1 MPLTASAVAARH
13 YGSALDALLSG
24 SGDPLSDSEAA
35 IAAEPQFALA
45 HAARARALQLRG
57 RFAEARQAAAQA
69 VELAAGASDWEQ
81 RSTAI
86 TAALMNGDSDAAFRL
101 LQEQMVRHPRD
112 ALSLSSAAGV
122 FGLIGF
128 SGRAGREPE
137 QVAFLEPLAPHYG
150 DDWWF
155 QAVLAFAWLEND
167 RATRAR
173 ALVERSLQTFGRN
186 AHGAHIYAHA
196 LIESGAADAGHEFL
210 RTWLPDYPDE
220 GMMHCHL
227 WWHVAL
233 FELHAGRASAAL
245 EVWRSRCAPGVSA
258 SPPINVFT
266 DGASLLWRAEL
277 DAGDDPGAR
286 DGDAWEALR
295 AYGEQWFARPGIFVD
310 VHRALPLAALGRFEE
325 LKDYVGRLRER
336 TNAGKLRSGPVVA
349 ELATAFGEY
358 ARGEYRACA
367 ARLAACEQSVVRIGG
382 SRAQRRL
389 VSETLAA
396 ARARA

>member
-220 GMMHCHL
+220 GMMHC
-227 WWHVAL
+227 
-233 FELHAGRASAAL
+233 S
-245 EVWRSRCAPGVSA
+245 SC
-258 SPPINVFT
+258 T
-266 DGASLLWRAEL
+266 
-277 DAGDDPGAR
+277 PGAPR
-286 DGDAWEALR
+286 QHWRCGDR
-295 AYGEQWFARPGIFVD
+295 GARPACPPARRSTCSPTARRCCGARNWMRETTPERVT
-310 VHRALPLAALGRFEE
+310 VTPGRHC
-325 LKDYVGRLRER
+325 V
-336 TNAGKLRSGPVVA
+336 P
-349 ELATAFGEY
+349 TA
-358 ARGEYRACA
+358 
-367 ARLAACEQSVVRIGG
+367 SSG
-382 SRAQRRL
+382 SRARASLSTCTARCRWRR
-389 VSETLAA
+389 SAGA
-396 ARARA
+396 ARNFQSVLPVAASKQYSQPSPEPT